1 MRRTLLA
8 PPRPPIADPVAEAR
22 PPSLRSRERLD
33 APATASER
41 RRPLFHP
48 RRGWFRRFERAL
60 SLYLANAV
68 HPRIPGISV
77 PYDRQ
82 LRRNLTLS
90 EAEIRL
96 AGLAPALDGTR
107 ILLITDV
114 HAGPFISP
122 GVLAATFGKL
132 LRLQPDLV
140 LLGGDL
146 TTSRVEDF
154 LRASE
159 AFASLRAPLGV
170 FAVFGN
176 HEYYTRQP
184 ARLREEIE
192 ATGIRVLHNAWAA
205 VERGGSL
212 LALAG
217 VDDLILGRPDLD
229 RALDG
234 APDPVVLLSHNPDLL
249 FEAERRGVALMLS
262 GHTHAGQLR
271 IPGLPVLCRQ
281 SRYRLDEG
289 RYRAGSTEL
298 VVSRGLGAVGVPWR
312 MACPP
317 EAVLLQ
323 IRSAR

>member
-1 MRRTLLA
+1 VA
-8 PPRPPIADPVAEAR
+8 PAAE
-22 PPSLRSRERLD
+22 PWTPSLRNRERLD
-33 APATASER
+33 APATANER

-48 RRGWFRRFERAL
+48 RRGWFRRFERAV

-68 HPRIPGISV
+68 HPRIPGISR

-82 LRRNLTLS
+82 LRRSLTLS
-90 EAEIRL
+90 EAEISL
-96 AGLAPALDGTR
+96 TGLAPELDGMR

-114 HAGPFISP
+114 HAGPFVSP
-122 GVLAATFGKL
+122 AVLADTFGKL
-132 LRLQPDLV
+132 MGSRPDLV

-146 TTSRVEDF
+146 TTSRIEDF
-154 LRASE
+154 LRSGE

-176 HEYYTRQP
+176 HEHYTRQP
-184 ARLREEIE
+184 ARLRQEVE

-205 VERGGSL
+205 VERGGKL

-234 APDPVVLLSHNPDLL
+234 APDPIVLLSHNPDLL

-298 VVSRGLGAVGVPWR
+298 VVSRGLGAVGLPWR
-312 MACPP
+312 LACPP
-317 EAVLLQ
+317 EAVLLR
-323 IRSAR
+323 IRTPR

>member
-1 MRRTLLA
+1 MRRILLA
-8 PPRPPIADPVAEAR
+8 PPRPPIVARAAVAP
-22 PPSLRSRERLD
+22 PPSLRNRERLEG
-33 APATASER
+33 PAAASER
-41 RRPLFHP
+41 RRRLFHP

-82 LRRNLTLS
+82 LRRSLTLS
-90 EAEIRL
+90 EAEICL
-96 AGLAPALDGTR
+96 AGLAPALDGMR

-114 HAGPFISP
+114 HAGPFVSP
-122 GVLAATFGKL
+122 CVLAETFEKL
-132 LRLQPDLV
+132 MRLRPDLV

-154 LRASE
+154 LRSSE
-159 AFASLRAPLGV
+159 AFAALHAPLGV
-170 FAVFGN
+170 YAVFGN

-184 ARLREEIE
+184 VRLGEEIE
-192 ATGIRVLHNAWAA
+192 AAGIRVLHNAWAA
-205 VERGGSL
+205 IERGGSI

-271 IPGLPVLCRQ
+271 VPGLPVLVRQ

-289 RYRAGSTEL
+289 RFRAGSTEL
-298 VVSRGLGAVGVPWR
+298 VVSRGLGAVGLPWR

-317 EAVLLQ
+317 EAVLLR
-323 IRSAR
+323 IRSPR